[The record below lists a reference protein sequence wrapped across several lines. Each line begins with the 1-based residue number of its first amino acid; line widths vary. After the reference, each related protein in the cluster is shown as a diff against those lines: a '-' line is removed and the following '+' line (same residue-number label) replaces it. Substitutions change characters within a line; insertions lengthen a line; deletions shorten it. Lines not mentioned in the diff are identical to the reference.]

1 MKEEIFE
8 PLPFIEFS
16 FILVSGMC
24 ISLKKIPKSDK
35 ISNLGK
41 IITILIIP

>member
-16 FILVSGMC
+16 FIVSGMC